1 MIPNRCVLN
10 KIGQILPAASNFGR
24 VWSRR
29 MSEKFVFEKPDK
41 FLPAASN
48 FGRVS
53 SRRTSPTNA
62 PSSFGHVEN
71 PNRCIFTILLTFLT
85 MFVPLAKIN
94 VQTMH
99 FYIFCFFALI
109 SFSHTRIS
117 HKRSTPHTAR
127 TPDNLSAQHALGR
140 TGPSLQ
146 RLRAKR
152 RNRIADAQEETNG

>member
-1 MIPNRCVLN
+1 MIPNRCVPN

-29 MSEKFVFEKPDK
+29 MSENFVFEKPDQ
-41 FLPAASN
+41 FLPTVSN

-53 SRRTSPTNA
+53 SRLTSPTNA
-62 PSSFGHVEN
+62 PSSFGHVAN
-71 PNRCIFTILLTFLT
+71 PNRCIFAILLTFLT

-99 FYIFCFFALI
+99 FCIFCFFASI
-109 SFSHTRIS
+109 SFSRTRIS

-127 TPDNLSAQHALGR
+127 TPDNLPAEHVLGR

-146 RLRAKR
+146 RLRVKR
-152 RNRIADAQEETNG
+152 RNRISDAQEATNG